1 MQLSLLR
8 NNTNLSSSI
17 EYNVGVYSG
26 MMSPSFCPNEAPIG
40 NRDKARPEVTELIEK
55 QRSRLN
61 SHGRKGLSDY
71 NSASQPDR
79 QY

>member
-8 NNTNLSSSI
+8 NNTNLSSSL
-17 EYNVGVYSG
+17 EYNMGVFSG
-26 MMSPSFCPNEAPIG
+26 MMSPSFCPNDAPIG

-61 SHGRKGLSDY
+61 SQGRKALAEY
-71 NSASQPDR
+71 NSAS
-79 QY
+79 